1 MCRHLLWISCEV
13 EYVASD
19 FPPPYRLLF
28 ILSPIA
34 TSATSPVTSS
44 GVFVALTPAPL
55 RFPKPIPFI
64 LTLEPAMISSVG
76 RDLIRTASQA
86 MVWVELKFSLRKFC
100 RRGRFWSRKLRGGG
114 DLHCSPHPS
123 SHGALRNTFVS
134 LL

>member
-1 MCRHLLWISCEV
+1 MCRHLLWIAYEV

-28 ILSPIA
+28 ILRPIA
-34 TSATSPVTSS
+34 TSSTSSVTSS
-44 GVFVALTPAPL
+44 GVFVALAPAPL
-55 RFPKPIPFI
+55 RFPKPILFI
-64 LTLEPAMISSVG
+64 HTLKPAMISSVG
-76 RDLIRTASQA
+76 RDLIRMASQT
-86 MVWVELKFSLRKFC
+86 MIWVELEFSLKKFC
-100 RRGRFWSRKLRGGG
+100 RRGRFRSRKLRGGG